1 MAMQAPQFKP
11 GMPGLALAMPA
22 LALSYSPFLAIVISA
37 QTNNQNQQTQAEHP

>member
-11 GMPGLALAMPA
+11 GMPA

-37 QTNNQNQQTQAEHP
+37 QTKNQNQQTQAERP